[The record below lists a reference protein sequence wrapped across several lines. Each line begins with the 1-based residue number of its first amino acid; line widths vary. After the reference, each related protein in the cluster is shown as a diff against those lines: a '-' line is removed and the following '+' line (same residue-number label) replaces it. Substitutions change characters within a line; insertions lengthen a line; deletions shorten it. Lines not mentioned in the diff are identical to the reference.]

1 MNSATISS
9 GTLRV
14 ERDGSIGCMVLDNVE
29 RRNAVNGEMWRAIP
43 EAVKEFVADADIRCI
58 VLRGAGT
65 AAFAAGADI
74 SEFEKNRSSQ
84 DNVKT
89 YEGWIEAAHHAI
101 ENSPKPVIALIH
113 GFCVG
118 GGMALALSCDLRYCA
133 DSSQFAVPAAR
144 LGLGYGV
151 HGHNR
156 LVATVGHAAAREI
169 MYSARRYSAQEALAM
184 GLVNRVLPSSE
195 LDEYVRKMAADLAS
209 NAPLTI
215 ATSKTIINELIDAK
229 GEFSEAQRMIA
240 RCMASEDYIEG
251 RRAFM
256 EKRKPVFKGR

>member
-1 MNSATISS
+1 MST
-9 GTLRV
+9 GKLRI

-89 YEGWIEAAHHAI
+89 YEGWIDAAHYAI
-101 ENSPKPVIALIH
+101 ETSPKPVIALIH

-133 DSSQFAVPAAR
+133 HDSQFAVPAAR

-156 LVATVGHAAAREI
+156 LVSTVGQAAAREI

-184 GLVNRVLPSSE
+184 GLVNRILPSDE
-195 LDEYVRKMAADLAS
+195 LDAYVRKMAADLVS
-209 NAPLTI
+209 NAPLTM
-215 ATSKTIINELIDAK
+215 ATSKAIINELIEAK
-229 GEFSEAQRMIA
+229 GDFAEAQRMIA